1 MKIEKNCALLV
12 IDIQQEDFKGLREDN
27 LNDPEWACI
36 RNAKR
41 VLDIFRTKK
50 LPVIQIK
57 EVHRPD
63 MVDFGRELDGSEGIH
78 CLENVPDTDYAKLTY
93 PIAGEYLISKR
104 RYSAFFGTDLEILL
118 KGLRVDTLF
127 LIGGLTDVC
136 IHYTAVDAHQ
146 HDYRIRVVTDAVAGS
161 SDEAHHYAL
170 KAIQYM
176 QRDALL
182 TLEDL
187 EKADKT

>member
-1 MKIEKNCALLV
+1 M
-12 IDIQQEDFKGLREDN
+12 
-27 LNDPEWACI
+27 
-36 RNAKR
+36 
-41 VLDIFRTKK
+41 
-50 LPVIQIK
+50 
-57 EVHRPD
+57 
-63 MVDFGRELDGSEGIH
+63 
-78 CLENVPDTDYAKLTY
+78 
-93 PIAGEYLISKR
+93 
-104 RYSAFFGTDLEILL
+104 
-118 KGLRVDTLF
+118 DTLF